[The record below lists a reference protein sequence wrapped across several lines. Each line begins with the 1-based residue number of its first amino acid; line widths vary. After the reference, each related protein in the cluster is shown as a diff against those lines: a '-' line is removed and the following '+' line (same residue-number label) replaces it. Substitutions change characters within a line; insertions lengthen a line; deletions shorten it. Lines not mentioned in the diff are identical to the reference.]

1 MLVAF
6 AAAVVVPG
14 CSTGSSSGEGASS
27 TTTSAGVPSG
37 AGKGAGHGG
46 SPYGSSMS
54 PEVVSVADV
63 TELGPGPQVGQ
74 AFGGNLGLNVCG
86 RFLEPPAPV
95 APVGGA
101 SVDGAGRFTV
111 APTGATGAGHAATV
125 GEVARAAGVDLATG
139 AVTLPPSTRPVQ
151 VDLGSGGAPVAVA
164 GRTLRSGDRCGEDR
178 ATVQLWVYTKDA
190 VETGRAVRLVVTDPE
205 RTPVVED
212 GMAFVIAFSPESSL
226 PTLPPS
232 VLAG

>member
-1 MLVAF
+1 MATLVA
-6 AAAVVVPG
+6 APA
-14 CSTGSSSGEGASS
+14 CSDGSSSDETARPTPS
-27 TTTSAGVPSG
+27 TPTSAP
-37 AGKGAGHGG
+37 GAGHGG
-46 SPYGSSMS
+46 DPPYGSSMS

-74 AFGGNLGLNVCG
+74 RFNGNLGLNVCG

-101 SVDGAGRFTV
+101 TVDGAGRFTL
-111 APTGATGAGHAATV
+111 APATEAEAGHAATV
-125 GEVARAAGVDLATG
+125 GEVAAAAGVDLATG
-139 AVTLPPSTRPVQ
+139 AVTLPPSTRPGQ
-151 VDLGSGGAPVAVA
+151 VDLGSRGAPVEVA

-178 ATVQLWVYTKDA
+178 ATVQLWVYTRDA
-190 VETGRAVRLVVTDPE
+190 VDTGRNVRLVVTDPE

-212 GMAFVIAFSPESSL
+212 GMAFVIAFSAESSL